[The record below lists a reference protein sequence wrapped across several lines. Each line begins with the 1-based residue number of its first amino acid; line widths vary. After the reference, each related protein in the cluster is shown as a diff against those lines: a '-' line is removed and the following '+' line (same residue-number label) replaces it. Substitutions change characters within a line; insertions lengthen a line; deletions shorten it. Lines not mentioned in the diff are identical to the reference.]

1 MMYKLYAAFLM
12 SLGIALALA
21 SDQAFGGPKG
31 GVSASPHSTFH
42 RSFARFHH
50 FGRRRGDFFPGGVFW
65 GGPFDDFSGPYGDQF
80 NGAVAPPISGPITA
94 PTSNDYTYKQDIPW
108 DWAHRFPPGYFG
120 SPAQPSSPAP
130 AMAYVPGCAKQT
142 VTVPG
147 ADGKDQTVNVV
158 RC

>member
-21 SDQAFGGPKG
+21 SSQAFGGSRAVRS
-31 GVSASPHSTFH
+31 GVSASMHSTAFH
-42 RSFARFHH
+42 RSFARSHR
-50 FGRRRGDFFPGGVFW
+50 FGRHRGDFFPGDFFW
-65 GGPFDDFSGPYGDQF
+65 GGPYGDQF
-80 NGAVAPPISGPITA
+80 NGEVAPPISGPIG
-94 PTSNDYTYKQDIPW
+94 PTSNELNYTYKQDIPW

-120 SPAQPSSPAP
+120 STPESSSPAP
-130 AMAYVPGCAKQT
+130 AVAYVPGCAKQT

>member
-1 MMYKLYAAFLM
+1 MMYKVYAAFLM

-21 SDQAFGGPKG
+21 SDQAFGGPRG
-31 GVSASPHSTFH
+31 GVSASPHSSFH

-50 FGRRRGDFFPGGVFW
+50 LGRRRGDFFPGDFFW
-65 GGPFDDFSGPYGDQF
+65 GGPFDDQF
-80 NGAVAPPISGPITA
+80 NGLNGEVAPPIAGPIPA
-94 PTSNDYTYKQDIPW
+94 PTSNEYIYKQDIPW

-120 SPAQPSSPAP
+120 SPAQPSSSAP
-130 AMAYVPGCAKQT
+130 AMAYVPGCARQT

>member
-1 MMYKLYAAFLM
+1 MMYKVYAAFLM

-21 SDQAFGGPKG
+21 SSQAFGGPKG

-42 RSFARFHH
+42 RSFARSHRL
-50 FGRRRGDFFPGGVFW
+50 GRHLGRHRGDFFPGDFFW
-65 GGPFDDFSGPYGDQF
+65 GGDFFSGPFDQPY
-80 NGAVAPPISGPITA
+80 ADVAPPISGPIT
-94 PTSNDYTYKQDIPW
+94 NDTNYTCKLNFPW
-108 DWAHRFPPGYFG
+108 DWAHRCP
-120 SPAQPSSPAP
+120 PSSFESAP
-130 AMAYVPGCAKQT
+130 QPPSPPMAYVPGCAKQT